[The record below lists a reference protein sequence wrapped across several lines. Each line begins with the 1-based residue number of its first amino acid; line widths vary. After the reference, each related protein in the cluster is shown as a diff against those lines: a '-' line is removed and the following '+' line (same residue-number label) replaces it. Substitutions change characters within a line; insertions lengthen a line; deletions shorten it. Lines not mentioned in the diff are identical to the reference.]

1 MISIYLRPG
10 CRSHPQG
17 ALQTVIFTFTY
28 NHNFRTQNE
37 DVSIR
42 GGEAL
47 ANRRQVIQVVFWRW
61 NERASI
67 SFILSAAL
75 DRLAEL
81 RFGKFARQPIQSLV
95 EAVTLGRA
103 CRLDVPLSVPEALQS
118 ELVCELTGAHGVW
131 QVLLVGED
139 EEMRVSQLILLKHLL
154 QLVMRLTDP
163 FTIIGVHNEN
173 QSLGVLEVVPPQRTD
188 LVLTANVPHSEADVL
203 VFDSLHVEANGGDR
217 RDDLTQFQLV
227 QNSCLSRGVETH
239 HENSHLFLAKE
250 SRKHAGYRQTHG
262 GVVGLEHLL
271 MVVGGE
277 AVSGTLI

>member
-103 CRLDVPLSVPEALQS
+103 CRLDVPLKHICQGYRTKHANFIQEHFYLINAATPV
-118 ELVCELTGAHGVW
+118 GVTPY
-131 QVLLVGED
+131 
-139 EEMRVSQLILLKHLL
+139 S
-154 QLVMRLTDP
+154 
-163 FTIIGVHNEN
+163 
-173 QSLGVLEVVPPQRTD
+173 
-188 LVLTANVPHSEADVL
+188 
-203 VFDSLHVEANGGDR
+203 GD
-217 RDDLTQFQLV
+217 QFQGIK
-227 QNSCLSRGVETH
+227 RRT
-239 HENSHLFLAKE
+239 KE
-250 SRKHAGYRQTHG
+250 
-262 GVVGLEHLL
+262 
-271 MVVGGE
+271 
-277 AVSGTLI
+277 IF